1 MYWCV
6 VLWEVQR
13 QIVHHTSA
21 MDGDETQQFGSGLTS
36 YDPTAPHQNK
46 SKPLRSMLVGFG
58 DMRHLVI
65 SFKLNHKSECSFGG
79 TECLDQALEVMLF
92 RAVQLMFCKHFWL
105 IAVLP
110 LKLCLPTMTHMRCVS
125 VGPGREDFFWHT
137 CVSDV

>member
-21 MDGDETQQFGSGLTS
+21 MDGDETKQFGSGLTS

-79 TECLDQALEVMLF
+79 TNIWT
-92 RAVQLMFCKHFWL
+92 RH
-105 IAVLP
+105 
-110 LKLCLPTMTHMRCVS
+110 LK
-125 VGPGREDFFWHT
+125 
-137 CVSDV
+137 